1 MLNNVKTFSLS
12 VLLASVLLSPVLYA
26 EDEMQMPSM
35 VIVKKVTPKS
45 KNQIEKEKINPDNG
59 ISEGFLDHNISLGAL
74 GKKQVL
80 DTPYQVNTIP
90 KEVIE
95 NSNAQGL
102 QDVIKYIPSAQI
114 ESRGGVE
121 IGRPQ
126 TRGFRSDVA
135 FNSFW
140 DGLNVFAVTAAP
152 MEQFENLQ
160 VLNGVAGTLYGPQT
174 PSGIFNYTLKRPTNT
189 FYNSITTSYMNDG
202 NAGIHGDFGGK
213 EGMVGYRINLMK
225 QDGEGY
231 VKNSDLERQLISTA
245 FDFYLTDR
253 LTLETNF
260 SKYNYTKTGYAGTFS
275 MPILAGGIAKYIL
288 PSAVDS
294 STVGLGQE
302 FAGMD
307 LETTTASTKLKYD
320 ITPNWYLETGYL
332 YQRSDRG
339 LFGATNTFTDNSGGY
354 KATQSTI
361 TAPGRTE
368 LNSWMAHVDTKQEA
382 FGIEHELSF
391 GANGYALKG
400 FSNRYTTS
408 PTNLGNSNIY
418 DPVLFPEPTTFS
430 SAIDRY
436 KSSLSDTK
444 NLTFGDT
451 LVLNKE
457 WQVVVSLSES
467 FIRSYTYDKSTGV
480 RTTSYSDEGES
491 YATSL
496 IYKPMDNLSFYFT
509 YADSIQAGSSGAN
522 SDGTTVVLAPSRS
535 KQYELGMKT
544 SIDEMDIS
552 TAFFEITRPVAYQ
565 GSNGI
570 FDEQGEQRNRG
581 VELMLSG
588 KITENLS
595 AFGGV
600 TYLDPTL
607 QDAKVSNMSG
617 NQVVGMPS
625 YQYNLLLDYVI
636 PVSRGLLGFSSNFHY
651 TGERAIDEANSQWVN
666 RYYTVDLGARYITKH
681 LLGDKTTFRVGINN
695 IMNEK
700 YWDSVFASSGF
711 DGLGTSGATQLF
723 LGEPR
728 RVFASM
734 QVQF

>member
-1 MLNNVKTFSLS
+1 MTYAKMSILTVLALFSI
-12 VLLASVLLSPVLYA
+12 ASLQA
-26 EDEMQMPSM
+26 EEDMQIPTME
-35 VIVKKVTPKS
+35 IVKKVSSKPVQKPKEE
-45 KNQIEKEKINPDNG
+45 EKLNPDNG
-59 ISEGFLDHNISLGAL
+59 ISEGFLNQSISLGAL
-74 GKKQVL
+74 GKKQAL

-90 KEVIE
+90 REIIE

-114 ESRGGVE
+114 ESRGGAE

-135 FNSFW
+135 SNSFW

-160 VLNGVAGTLYGPQT
+160 VLNGIAGTLYGPQT
-174 PSGIFNYTLKRPTNT
+174 PSGIFNYTLKRPTTT

-202 NAGIHGDFGGK
+202 NAGLHGDFGGK
-213 EGMVGYRINLMK
+213 EGMVGYRINLLK

-231 VKNSDLERQLISTA
+231 VKNSDFERQLISTA

-275 MPILAGGIAKYIL
+275 MPILAGGVAKYTL

-294 STVGLGQE
+294 STSGLGQE
-302 FAGMD
+302 YAGMD
-307 LETTTASTKLKYD
+307 LETTTFSTKVKYE
-320 ITPNWYLETGYL
+320 INSNWHMETGYL

-339 LFGATNTFTDNSGGY
+339 LFGETNTLTDNNGGY

-368 LNSWMAHVDTKQEA
+368 LNSWMSHIGTKQEV
-382 FGIEHELSF
+382 FGIEHDISF

-400 FSNRYTTS
+400 FSNRNTAS

-418 DPVLFPEPTTFS
+418 NPMPFPEPTTFS
-430 SAIDRY
+430 SAINRY

-444 NLTFGDT
+444 NITVGDT
-451 LVLNKE
+451 LLLNKE

-467 FIRSYTYDKSTGV
+467 YIRSYAYDKNTGA
-480 RTTSYSDEGES
+480 RTTNYSDEGES

-496 IYKPMDNLSFYFT
+496 IYKPMDNWSFYFT
-509 YADSIQAGSSGAN
+509 YADSIQAGLSGAN
-522 SDGTTVVLAPSRS
+522 SNGTTVVLAPSRS
-535 KQYELGMKT
+535 TQYELGMKT
-544 SIDEMDIS
+544 SIEKMDIS
-552 TAFFEITRPVAYQ
+552 TAVFEISRPVAYQ
-565 GSNGI
+565 GNNGI

-581 VELMLSG
+581 VELMFSG
-588 KITENLS
+588 RITENLS
-595 AFGGV
+595 VFGGV

-625 YQYNLLLDYVI
+625 YQYNLLFDYVI
-636 PVSRGLLGFSSNFHY
+636 PVSRGFLGFSSNFHY
-651 TGERAIDEANSQWVN
+651 TGERAIDEANSQWVDG
-666 RYYTVDLGARYITKH
+666 YFTVDLGARYITKH
-681 LLGDKTTFRVGINN
+681 LLGDKTTFRVGVNN
-695 IMNEK
+695 ITNEK

-728 RVFASM
+728 RVFASI